1 MMKFHEAVR
10 IKVSTQTIRDN
21 LRLLEKV
28 EEKARRSENNS
39 LTLDAPSLIDQ
50 KQVLRR
56 SK

>member
-1 MMKFHEAVR
+1 MKFHEAVR